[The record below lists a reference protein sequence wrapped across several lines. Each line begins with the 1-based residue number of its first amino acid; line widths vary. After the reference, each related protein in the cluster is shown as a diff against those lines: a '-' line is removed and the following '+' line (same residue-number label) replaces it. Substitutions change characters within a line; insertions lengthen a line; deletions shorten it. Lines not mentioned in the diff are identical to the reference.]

1 MKKRVR
7 KVQRFAIIERLS
19 GAVRNV
25 VVKHDTVRA
34 VRQPVTER
42 VAAYTAQNGGDWL
55 TPRQARRLRLKGQA
69 SSTPVRGRV
78 PGAGVPTLV
87 RTGLDWPASTS
98 D

>member
-7 KVQRFAIIERLS
+7 KVQRFSIMEKMT
-19 GAVRNV
+19 GALRNV
-25 VVKHDTVRA
+25 VVRHDTVRP
-34 VRQPVTER
+34 VKQPVIER

-69 SSTPVRGRV
+69 TSTPVRGRA

-87 RTGLDWPASTS
+87 RSGLDWDPST
-98 D
+98 DR